1 MSDTLLI
8 CSVWGAC
15 CVLGA
20 IASLV
25 VFPRGQAI
33 ASAGLCLILAALFA
47 VVARRHIRR
56 EGRP

>member
-1 MSDTLLI
+1 MSDTSWI
-8 CSVWGAC
+8 CLMWGVC

-25 VFPRGQAI
+25 VLPRGQAI
-33 ASAGLCLILAALFA
+33 TSAVVCLILAALFA

-56 EGRP
+56 EG